1 MGELALRYPPHSLLV
16 STGRHA
22 GSEVSDRRFP
32 QAIDHVG
39 IRATRLRTLNGL
51 ALWTARAGALA
62 RRSGAAFAW
71 CAELKPAGYP
81 ARWLSARHAVPYGV
95 IVHGTELLLLQAKM
109 HRSRFKRWTARQLLG
124 GAAVVVA
131 NSRWTAALA
140 RTVLDALG
148 RPTLA
153 RDVRVVPLGTTP
165 SHFRPGIDP
174 RSVRAKYGLDGGP
187 WLLTVSRLDTHKGID
202 TAIRALPAVRAA
214 FPTVRYAVAGVGSH
228 RPEFERLVATLG
240 LGDAV
245 RFLGFVAD
253 DELPALYNAADLY
266 VGPSRRYDLL
276 AEGFGIALVEASA
289 CGLAVVAGDSG
300 GVPDAVRDGETGLL
314 VDPDDPAAVTA
325 GITRLLGDPTL
336 RRRLGDAGRRAVE
349 TYYNWDRVARDLIAI
364 DREFRRADDVPV
376 SAR

>member
-1 MGELALRYPPHSLLV
+1 M
-16 STGRHA
+16 
-22 GSEVSDRRFP
+22 
-32 QAIDHVG
+32 
-39 IRATRLRTLNGL
+39 
-51 ALWTARAGALA
+51 W
-62 RRSGAAFAW
+62 AFAPRGCAPSTLVRRHRPGFVW

-81 ARWLSARHAVPYGV
+81 ARWLRARYRLPYGV
-95 IVHGTELLLLQAKM
+95 LVHGTELLLLQAKM
-109 HRSRFKRWTARQLLG
+109 RRSRFKWWTARQLLG
-124 GAAVVVA
+124 GASVVVA
-131 NSRWTAALA
+131 NSRWTADLA
-140 RTVLDALG
+140 RSVLGALG
-148 RPTLA
+148 RPALA

-165 SHFRPGIDP
+165 SHFHPGIDP
-174 RSVRAKYGLDGGP
+174 RPVRAKYGLDGGP

-214 FPTVRYAVAGVGSH
+214 FPTVRYAVAGVGSR

-266 VGPSRRYDLL
+266 VGASRRYDLL

-289 CGLAVVAGDSG
+289 CGLAVVAGNSG

-325 GITRLLGDPTL
+325 GITRLLGDPAL

-364 DREFRRADDVPV
+364 DREFRRAGDVPLFASHASGE